1 MSGAPSVVIVGAGAA
16 GLSTALCLA
25 ERGCDD
31 VTVIERD
38 HVAAAS
44 SSLSAGIYTR
54 GYADPLDIALRVE
67 AYERLCQFER
77 EDGLTLR
84 RNGFLR
90 LARDSA
96 TVARFER
103 SVALQHE
110 LGVEDSVVL
119 DRAGLQAHV
128 PDMRCGDLAGGLL
141 TPSDGYL
148 DGQQLCMTYAERAEA
163 LGVRVLARHPLTG
176 YEQLADGRHR
186 LETPRTA
193 LECDVVVNA
202 AGAWAPA
209 VGRLLAA
216 PVEIVPE
223 RHEACVM
230 RLAAPL
236 GYELPSIMD
245 YVPGSGELGL
255 YLRPEGDSQLI
266 VGLHTN
272 DLLDDPADADAF
284 YGGAE
289 AAFVDA
295 LIPKLVDRMPGFES
309 VGLESGWAG
318 LYPNSP
324 DERFIVGPMPG
335 RPGVV
340 AVCGLD
346 GVGVYMSPVAGRMG
360 ADSVLDGRPRD
371 DAERDAYDPARFN
384 APEPALQRD

>member
-1 MSGAPSVVIVGAGAA
+1 MKRAPSVAIVGAGAA

-31 VTVIERD
+31 VTVIDRD

-54 GYADPLDIALRVE
+54 GYSDPLDVALRVE
-67 AYERLCQFER
+67 SYERLCQLER
-77 EDGLTLR
+77 DAGLTLR

-90 LARDSA
+90 LARDA
-96 TVARFER
+96 DTVAGFER
-103 SVALQHE
+103 AVALQHQ

-119 DRAGLQAHV
+119 DRAGLERQI
-128 PDMRCGDLAGGLL
+128 PDMRCDDLAGGLL

-163 LGVRVLARHPLTG
+163 LGVEIRARHPLTG
-176 YEQLADGRHR
+176 YEQLAGGRHR
-186 LETPRTA
+186 LHTPRGS
-193 LECDVVVNA
+193 LDCDIVVNA

-209 VGRLLAA
+209 VGRLLEA
-216 PVEIVPE
+216 PLAIVPE

-236 GYELPSIMD
+236 RYELPSIMD

-255 YLRPEGDSQLI
+255 YMRPEGEHQLI
-266 VGLHTN
+266 AGLHSN
-272 DLLDDPADADAF
+272 DLLDEPADADDF

-289 AAFVDA
+289 QAFVDT
-295 LIPKLVDRMPGFES
+295 LIPMLVDRMPGFDT

-324 DERFIVGPMPG
+324 DERFLIGAMPG
-335 RPGVV
+335 RDGVV
-340 AVCGLD
+340 AVCGLN
-346 GVGVYMSPVAGRMG
+346 GVGVYMSPVAGRIG
-360 ADSVLDGRPRD
+360 ADWVLDGRPRG
-371 DAERDAYDPARFN
+371 AEERIYAPDRFQT
-384 APEPALQRD
+384 AL